1 MHIEVD
7 GMAQIYS
14 FKQPDEQTANKYAS
28 RRNLSA
34 IITIIFGI
42 LGFYHTAWWI
52 LAAITFII
60 FLVTQ
65 NFTRQLMKDAQH
77 EIEQFYKFSS
87 LPDDIYVF
95 QYVPIT
101 YDRTSVSVEYIIVTP
116 KAIFTVWDEKSEGHF
131 EGDADSNVE
140 V

>member
-1 MHIEVD
+1 
-7 GMAQIYS
+7 
-14 FKQPDEQTANKYAS
+14 
-28 RRNLSA
+28 
-34 IITIIFGI
+34 
-42 LGFYHTAWWI
+42 
-52 LAAITFII
+52 
-60 FLVTQ
+60 
-65 NFTRQLMKDAQH
+65 MKDAQH